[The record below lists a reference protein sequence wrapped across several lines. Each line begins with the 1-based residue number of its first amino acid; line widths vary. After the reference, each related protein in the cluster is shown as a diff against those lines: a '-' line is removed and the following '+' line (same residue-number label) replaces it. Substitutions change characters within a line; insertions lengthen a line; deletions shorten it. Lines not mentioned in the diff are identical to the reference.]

1 LTRVVA
7 VNGSPMMDKGNT
19 ERILRPFLE
28 GAKEAGAEVE
38 VFYAKKLDIQPCRGE
53 LLCWGRNLGKCHIKD
68 DMESVYPALRRADIM
83 VLATPVYIP
92 LPGEMQNFLNRLCPL
107 VNPVLTRKNGRTREV
122 SFRCQDQEDSAC
134 LLGRVVGEGEL
145 RDRPENREG
154 SRKGLQRRVRRRFA
168 PAARP
173 FACERGPKSRS
184 SLGSCQRLR
193 QGTRG
198 IGQDSQEAA
207 RFGRAAFDQR
217 RRHVEDIQ
225 IDSPPYPVTQS
236 HQGCVTRASGSHRT
250 FASRRV
256 LQTGLLRAA
265 S

>member
-107 VNPVLTRKNGRTREV
+107 VNPVLTRKNGRTRARFHSDVKIKKIVLVSSGGWWEKGNFGTVLRIAKEV
-122 SFRCQDQEDSAC
+122 AKDCNVEFAGA
-134 LLGRVVGEGEL
+134 LLRPHAHLLAKGGPRAVRVL
-145 RDRPENREG
+145 
-154 SRKGLQRRVRRRFA
+154 A
-168 PAARP
+168 AAR
-173 FACERGPKSRS
+173 
-184 SLGSCQRLR
+184 
-193 QGTRG
+193 
-198 IGQDSQEAA
+198 DS
-207 RFGRAAFDQR
+207 GREL
-217 RRHVEDIQ
+217 V
-225 IDSPPYPVTQS
+225 
-236 HQGCVTRASGSHRT
+236 ASGRIPK
-250 FASRRV
+250 R
-256 LQTGLLRAA
+256 LLDSVARPLI
-265 S
+265 SEEDMWKTYR